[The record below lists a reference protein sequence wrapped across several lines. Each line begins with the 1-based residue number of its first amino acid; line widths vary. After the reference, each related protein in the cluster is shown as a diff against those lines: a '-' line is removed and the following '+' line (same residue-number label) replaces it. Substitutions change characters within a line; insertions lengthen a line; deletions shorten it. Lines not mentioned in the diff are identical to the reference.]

1 MQSNVRD
8 ETGSSIKLKRKKKI
22 ITKRKSTFGD
32 KLKCIAI
39 GFLKAVL
46 LGGII
51 ATQPIRWVLKLTIWP
66 IIKLGRNIYCRVKL
80 GNKNEDADEEKEE
93 DAGKTSKSIG
103 QKVLGVIKEL
113 GMFVGGY
120 VFSVLRRIFISDICG
135 LYYIAKNRSFF
146 VICYCRMNN
155 FCDGVG
161 GYKNIVSPYC
171 WRWDCHDG
179 NNWGCSGD
187 NEKFHFADYL
197 RYVSGYSDVLND
209 GHYEADSIIRKIEC
223 RCLSKDSPEMYC

>member
-39 GFLKAVL
+39 GFLKAIL
-46 LGGII
+46 FGGII

-66 IIKLGRNIYCRVKL
+66 IIKLGRNIYCHVKL

-120 VFSVLRRIFISDICG
+120 VFSALRRIFISDICG

-146 VICYCRMNN
+146 GNRYCRMNN
-155 FCDGVG
+155 FCDGVDYNSD
-161 GYKNIVSPYC
+161 GYYYRI
-171 WRWDCHDG
+171 DG
-179 NNWGCSGD
+179 HQGENWGCSG
-187 NEKFHFADYL
+187 NGRKFHFADYL
-197 RYVSGYSDVLND
+197 RYVSGYSDVLNED
-209 GHYEADSIIRKIEC
+209 SMESNSIIRKIEC
-223 RCLSKDSPEMYC
+223 CCLSKDSPEMYC